1 MGSEQTDCC
10 FLDENH
16 PDTSNGSYSVQN
28 NTVAVSTLNPLADND
43 SSSIHSMSVASDF
56 SSVSSIGCSENSDQN
71 KTNKNRETNSGKKE
85 SLQETKQQRQQT
97 KYQRTITV
105 SFFYV
110 GSVFIIVALPTSLFN
125 AAAFWYLL
133 IMDKT
138 SVVFDIGFWI
148 SQTLYGLVF
157 LINPCLYAS
166 SNLYVRKKVRKM
178 MKRLSECVCYCCKFQ
193 KTNLP
198 DLVINL
204 DTNDTNISSA
214 KND

>member
-1 MGSEQTDCC
+1 M
-10 FLDENH
+10 
-16 PDTSNGSYSVQN
+16 
-28 NTVAVSTLNPLADND
+28 LNPFADND
-43 SSSIHSMSVASDF
+43 SSSLQSMSVASDF
-56 SSVSSIGCSENSDQN
+56 SSVSSIGSSENGDQH
-71 KTNKNRETNSGKKE
+71 KTNENRKTNVGKKE
-85 SLQETKQQRQQT
+85 SFQQTQQQRQQT
-97 KYQRTITV
+97 KYQKTITA

-110 GSVFIIVALPTSLFN
+110 GLVFIIVSLPTSLFN

-138 SVVFDIGFWI
+138 SEVFDIGFWI

-166 SNLYVRKKVRKM
+166 SNLYVRKKVRKVM
-178 MKRLSECVCYCCKFQ
+178 RRLSEWVCCCCRLH

-204 DTNDTNISSA
+204 DTNETNISSA
-214 KND
+214 DND

>member
-1 MGSEQTDCC
+1 MI
-10 FLDENH
+10 
-16 PDTSNGSYSVQN
+16 V
-28 NTVAVSTLNPLADND
+28 V
-43 SSSIHSMSVASDF
+43 SDF
-56 SSVSSIGCSENSDQN
+56 SSVSSIGSSVNSDQH
-71 KTNKNRETNSGKKE
+71 KTNKNRKTNVRKKE
-85 SLQETKQQRQQT
+85 SFQQTEQQRQQT
-97 KYQRTITV
+97 KYKKKITI

-110 GSVFIIVALPTSLFN
+110 GLVFIIVALPTSLFN

-138 SVVFDIGFWI
+138 SEVFDIGFWI

-166 SNLYVRKKVRKM
+166 SNLYVRKKVRKV
-178 MKRLSECVCYCCKFQ
+178 MKRLNKWVCCCCKFQ

-204 DTNDTNISSA
+204 DANETNISSV
-214 KND
+214 NNI